1 MSQEGAE
8 HVNDF
13 QPPDWEAAFAQVLV
27 EQVPNERVRPWMM
40 GWARDFVTSI
50 GQDLRQAGADQ
61 RRRFLAALALR
72 QPPLVDWQLAQAEK
86 ALALLCLVLTR
97 PTAVTGRRRQVSR
110 SQVVAIDVT
119 ADAAWVDGHHPTLA
133 RESGIALPPGRKPL
147 PPWEERL
154 RTIIRQLNYSIRT
167 EEAYVAWA
175 QRFGR
180 HVGQGSD
187 ADPRTGTAAHVQSFL
202 EDLAVRGLV
211 AATTQRQAL
220 NALVFFFKHLC
231 EQPLSELAAFTPA
244 KGARHLPVVL
254 TKGEVRAI
262 LAQVDGTVA
271 IMVNL
276 LYGAGLRL
284 MECVRLR
291 VKDVDFGHGRL
302 IVRHGKGGKDRVVPL
317 PQRIVEQLRLH
328 LERVR
333 KLHAEDLAIGAGA
346 VYLPTALAR
355 RSAATAKDW
364 RWQYVFPSSRLSADP
379 RGGAVRRHHVH
390 ETCLQVAVQKA
401 GRKAGIDKR
410 VHCHALRH
418 SFATHLLESGQDI
431 RTVQELLGHSDV
443 STTMIYTHVLNKPG
457 LTVHSPADQL

>member
-1 MSQEGAE
+1 
-8 HVNDF
+8 
-13 QPPDWEAAFAQVLV
+13 
-27 EQVPNERVRPWMM
+27 MM
-40 GWARDFVTSI
+40 RWARDFVTSI
-50 GQDLRQAGADQ
+50 GQDLRQAGAEQ
-61 RRRFLAALALR
+61 RRRFLSALAQR
-72 QPPLVDWQLAQAEK
+72 QPPLVEWQLAQAEK
-86 ALALLCLVLTR
+86 ALALLCPVLLH
-97 PTAVTGRRRQVSR
+97 PAAVSHGRTNVAL
-110 SQVVAIDVT
+110 SQTVAIDT
-119 ADAAWVDGHHPTLA
+119 AADAAWVDGHHPTLV
-133 RESGIALPPGRKPL
+133 RERGLAKPAGCKTL

-167 EEAYVAWA
+167 EDAYVEWA
-175 QRFGR
+175 RRFGR

-187 ADPRTGTAAHVQSFL
+187 TDPRSGTASHIQSFL

-211 AATTQRQAL
+211 AATTQRQAM
-220 NALVFFFKHLC
+220 NALVFLFKHMC
-231 EQPLSELAAFTPA
+231 DQPLGEIAAFTPA

-254 TKGEVRAI
+254 TKDEVRAM

-276 LYGAGLRL
+276 LYGAGLRV

-291 VKDVDFGHGRL
+291 IQDVDFGHGRL

-317 PQRIVEQLRLH
+317 PKRIVEPLRSH

-390 ETCLQVAVQKA
+390 ETCLQTAVQKA

-418 SFATHLLESGQDI
+418 SFATHLLEGGHDI
-431 RTVQELLGHSDV
+431 RTEQELLGHSDV
-443 STTMIYTHVLNKPG
+443 STTKIYTHVLNKPG